1 MLGCD
6 STLFVCLCMKT
17 RCPKTNSKVTF
28 CLTLSLQ
35 MEFYRLPTLALDIS
49 MCDSVVMKKGVEG
62 YLQHSCGLDKFRIR
76 STIWIMF
83 LST

>member
-6 STLFVCLCMKT
+6 STLFVCLCVKT
-17 RCPKTNSKVTF
+17 KCSKVTF

-49 MCDSVVMKKGVEG
+49 MCDSCDEKGG
-62 YLQHSCGLDKFRIR
+62 GGISTAQLWFR
-76 STIWIMF
+76 
-83 LST
+83 